1 MLRKGASSLFKA
13 ITSSGTGNQ
22 TAIAA
27 VLPGHAPYSSKAPQS
42 HEIPEHLRY
51 VPDSADPSFF
61 QMVEYFYH
69 RGWQLVEDKLV
80 EENRSRI
87 SEDEK
92 RKRVRG
98 YLSILSSCHAVVEI
112 SFPLKRD
119 NGEYIIINGWRAQ
132 HSVHR
137 TPCKG
142 GKRLF
147 RMTTFSL
154 FVWWALVNSKN
165 FESSKVATAKIAN

>member
-1 MLRKGASSLFKA
+1 MLRKGCSSLIKA
-13 ITSSGTGNQ
+13 ITSGTSNQ
-22 TAIAA
+22 SAIAS
-27 VLPGHAPYSSKAPQS
+27 VLPGHLSAPYSTKVS

-98 YLSILSSCHAVVEI
+98 YLSILSQCHAVVEI

-142 GKRLF
+142 GKCRLSMRF
-147 RMTTFSL
+147 T
-154 FVWWALVNSKN
+154 
-165 FESSKVATAKIAN
+165 ESCP

>member
-1 MLRKGASSLFKA
+1 MLRKGCSNLIKA
-13 ITSSGTGNQ
+13 IATSTTNQ
-22 TAIAA
+22 SAIASI
-27 VLPGHAPYSSKAPQS
+27 LPNHLHQHQNYSTKLS
-42 HEIPEHLRY
+42 HEIPEHLKY
-51 VPDSADPSFF
+51 VPDSPDPSFF
-61 QMVEYFYH
+61 HMVEYFYH
-69 RGWQLVEDKLV
+69 RGWQIVEDKLV

-87 SEDEK
+87 SEDEN

-98 YLSILSSCHAVVEI
+98 YLSILSSCHAVLEI

-142 GKRLF
+142 EILKERDLF
-147 RMTTFSL
+147 TKF
-154 FVWWALVNSKN
+154 N
-165 FESSKVATAKIAN
+165 IY